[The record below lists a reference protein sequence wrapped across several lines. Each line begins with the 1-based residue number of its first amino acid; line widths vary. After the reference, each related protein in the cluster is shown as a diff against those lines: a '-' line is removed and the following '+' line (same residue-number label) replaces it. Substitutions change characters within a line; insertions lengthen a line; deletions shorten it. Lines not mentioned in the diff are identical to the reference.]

1 MNNKLLL
8 LFILFLVGSCATT
21 HDLTNCLNT
30 TNAGFLEGLWQGIIS
45 PISFVLSLF
54 EKDITVYEVANNGNW
69 YNLGFVLGCYLTF
82 KGSNE
87 GVKRVSKNKNN

>member
-1 MNNKLLL
+1 MNNKLPL

>member
-1 MNNKLLL
+1 MNKKLFLLL
-8 LFILFLVGSCATT
+8 LLLLMGSCAST
-21 HDLTNCLNT
+21 HDLSKCIQSTD
-30 TNAGFLEGLWQGIIS
+30 AGFLHGFWQGIIS

-69 YNLGFVLGCYLTF
+69 YNLGFVLGCYVTF

-87 GVKRVSKNKNN
+87 GAKRISKK

>member
-8 LFILFLVGSCATT
+8 LCILLLLDSCATT
-21 HDLTNCLNT
+21 HDLTNCLT
-30 TNAGFLEGLWQGIIS
+30 STNAGFLDGFWHGMIS

-54 EKDITVYEVANNGNW
+54 EKDITIYEIANNGNW
-69 YNLGFVLGCYLTF
+69 YNLGFVLGCYVTF

-87 GVKRVSKNKNN
+87 GAKRINKKQS